1 MLLFEADAP
10 DHVEDVSGTVEAKLD
25 ALEAHESQFES
36 TMKALDDEQLMAFR
50 ERVRDRLAAL
60 GQPHRIAA
68 AEVFK
73 LMTDL

>member
-1 MLLFEADAP
+1 MLFEADAP
-10 DHVEDVSGTVEAKLD
+10 DHVEDVSTTVEAKLS

-50 ERVRDRLAAL
+50 ERVRERLAAL
-60 GQPHRIAA
+60 GQPHHIAA

>member
-1 MLLFEADAP
+1 MLFEADVP
-10 DHVEDVSGTVEAKLD
+10 DHVEDVSDTVEDKID

-50 ERVRDRLAAL
+50 ERMRDRLAAL
-60 GQPHRIAA
+60 GRPHGIAA